1 MSRCTAF
8 AFGVGSMDIVC
19 PQGVAIERDTVK
31 RRQRAIGN
39 HLLPQHPAVGGGNGA
54 VLRWERDARLADE
67 ARGFGGRERV
77 RS

>member
-1 MSRCTAF
+1 MSRGTAF

-19 PQGVAIERDTVK
+19 PQGVAIECDTVK
-31 RRQRAIGN
+31 RWQRAIGN
-39 HLLPQHPAVGGGNGA
+39 HLLPQHPAVGGRNRA

-67 ARGFGGRERV
+67 ARGFGGRERG